1 MMADP
6 VRTYNQQQADGTW
19 VKVTEYDDGTYSAD
33 PIAEGGYGRAGIPLA
48 TNQSVASG
56 IYKSDIERQ
65 IAAMNDQT
73 RRYLAQYDRETQLQL
88 AQLNLKYQ
96 YDRLHLLDIP
106 AMQQLDA
113 RARHQMAQDAAI
125 SYAELSGWIPAGFE
139 DKFINAVKTVTNV
152 SAEQSGLAAPQMTT
166 EDMTNIKQQLQ
177 SAGWGGGSDDDAI
190 KAFMQ
195 VAGND
200 PNQQDLV
207 GRLRGGTGVQA
218 APTAATATTQPGA
231 TAGGMPSAPAVGGI
245 QPQPLGPAG
254 TISGPN
260 GATDIGTAGP
270 SPTGNAQIQP
280 FQPGALANAP
290 WVNAAGR
297 RPTMAGAELLANPR
311 TLGENLDVLGMGS
324 NPGTGAQTAA
334 NLPNLQAGQ
343 QPTLAMQRMQG
354 DPSKIAQSLISG
366 GWSPERAAQFLQG
379 TKLYNQIGSQVAG
392 GNTAATAASGSPF
405 KFFQG
410 KQMPVADMLK
420 WLRTGD
426 PRAQAAQGLAS
437 FSGQDP
443 NRFMSSFF
451 DYLPKGGAAGPT
463 RMV

>member
-1 MMADP
+1 MA
-6 VRTYNQQQADGTW
+6 N
-19 VKVTEYDDGTYSAD
+19 GTYG
-33 PIAEGGYGRAGIPLA
+33 AEPPVDTTDYDMLA
-48 TNQSVASG
+48 WQR
-56 IYKSDIERQ
+56 YQSDIERQ

-73 RRYLAQYDRETQLQL
+73 RRYLAQYDAETQMNMLK
-88 AQLNLKYQ
+88 LNLKYQ
-96 YDRLHLLDIP
+96 YDRLNLLDIP

-139 DKFINAVKTVTNV
+139 DKFINGVKTLTNV
-152 SAEQSGLAAPQMTT
+152 SAEKSGLVAPQMTSD
-166 EDMTNIKQQLQ
+166 DMASIKQQLGT
-177 SAGWGGGSDDDAI
+177 AGWGGGSDDDAI

-218 APTAATATTQPGA
+218 VAGAPTG
-231 TAGGMPSAPAVGGI
+231 
-245 QPQPLGPAG
+245 AG
-254 TISGPN
+254 TQ
-260 GATDIGTAGP
+260 A
-270 SPTGNAQIQP
+270 QP
-280 FQPGALANAP
+280 FQQGGVTNAP
-290 WVNAAGR
+290 WVNAAGQ
-297 RPTMAGAELLANPR
+297 RPTMAVADLLANPR
-311 TLGENLDVLGMGS
+311 TLGQNLDVLGMGS
-324 NPGTGAQTAA
+324 NAGTGAETAA

-343 QPTLAMQRMQG
+343 QPTIATQRMMG
-354 DPSKIAQSLISG
+354 DPTKIAQSLIGG

-379 TKLYNQIGSQVAG
+379 TTLYNQIGSQVAG

-443 NRFMSSFF
+443 NQFMSSFF